1 MNEFAHCIFI
11 TNVFTSCSQ
20 KGTSIQESTNK
31 AAVKSYGYGF
41 EPSSSGDLPARVGGK
56 DTNPDIPNISHE
68 DVIKSPYVLASKPG

>member
-1 MNEFAHCIFI
+1 MFI

-20 KGTSIQESTNK
+20 KGTSIQESTNE
-31 AAVKSYGYGF
+31 AAVKSYGF

-68 DVIKSPYVLASKPG
+68 DVLKSPYVLATNLFKSS